1 MSHIK
6 LIKPLTFG
14 ETTIPELV
22 LRRPT
27 AGDLRGIKMQ
37 AIGELEVDTIL
48 KMAQRLSTTPLA
60 PTTLDDLDPADLL
73 VLGAEIAGFFSAS
86 PTLSPKMH

>member
-1 MSHIK
+1 MIMIK
-6 LIKPLTFG
+6 LTKPLTFG
-14 ETTIPELV
+14 ETTTTELI

-37 AIGELEVDTIL
+37 AIGELEVDTVL
-48 KMAQRLSTTPLA
+48 KLAQRLSTTPLA

-73 VLGAEIAGFFSAS
+73 VLGAEIAGFFATS
-86 PTLSPKMH
+86 PSFSPKMH

>member
-1 MSHIK
+1 MTITK
-6 LIKPLTFG
+6 LTKPLIFG
-14 ETTIPELV
+14 ETTITELS

-48 KMAQRLSTTPLA
+48 KLAQRLSTTPLA
-60 PTTLDDLDPADLL
+60 PTTLDDLDSADLL
-73 VLGAEIAGFFSAS
+73 ALGAEIAGFFSAS
-86 PTLSPKMH
+86 PTPSPRMH